1 MGQRAGG
8 ELGMEEGS
16 CAKEEKEHIL
26 IHRTWHLYG
35 FLEVVVGDVLLW
47 SMDVIENEDN
57 QCQKEKNLCMN
68 SSFLAYRLYTK
79 SEVVS
84 YM

>member
-1 MGQRAGG
+1 M
-8 ELGMEEGS
+8 
-16 CAKEEKEHIL
+16 
-26 IHRTWHLYG
+26 
-35 FLEVVVGDVLLW
+35 GDVLLW

-57 QCQKEKNLCMN
+57 QCQKEKNLCMH